1 MMIRTVETKNG
12 KYLYFADDEDE
23 AVKKLGD

>member
-1 MMIRTVETKNG
+1 MIRTVETKNG

-23 AVKKLGD
+23 TVKKLGD

>member
-1 MMIRTVETKNG
+1 MIRTVETKSG

>member
-1 MMIRTVETKNG
+1 MIRTVETKKG

-23 AVKKLGD
+23 AVEKLGD

>member
-1 MMIRTVETKNG
+1 MIRAVETKNG

-23 AVKKLGD
+23 AVKKLGV

>member
-1 MMIRTVETKNG
+1 MIRTVETKNG

-23 AVKKLGD
+23 AVEKLGD